1 MNMGSDVSSPRSQE
15 NIISLQLSQERE
27 KIWKEASI
35 FFKKNSANIEVVR
48 EDNNLEKTYF
58 YLPPFCTA
66 ITKVI
71 NTENSNDNTLGY

>member
-1 MNMGSDVSSPRSQE
+1 MNMVDSASPRAQE
-15 NIISLQLSQERE
+15 SIITMQLSQERE
-27 KIWKEASI
+27 KIWKEAAI

-48 EDNNLEKTYF
+48 EDNNVEKTYF

-71 NTENSNDNTLGY
+71 FSKIE